1 MRTTLT
7 LDPDVARMLED
18 EVHRVRKPLKQVV
31 NDALRR
37 GLAPASQ
44 SRPRKPYRVQTHTAR
59 LLPGLD
65 RGRLNALADELEDNA
80 VVGGARLRRKPA

>member
-7 LDPDVARMLED
+7 LDPDVARMIEE
-18 EVHRVRKPLKQVV
+18 EVHRLRKPLKQVV

-37 GLAPASQ
+37 GLAPPVGRAPV
-44 SRPRKPYRVQTHTAR
+44 RRYRVQPHAAR

-65 RGRLNALADELEDNA
+65 RGKLNALVDDLEDR
-80 VVGGARLRRKPA
+80 VLVDRLRGRRTQ

>member
-7 LDPDVARMLED
+7 LDPDVAQMLEQ
-18 EVHRVRKPLKQVV
+18 EVHRVRQPIKQVV

-37 GLAPASQ
+37 GLRPAPG
-44 SRPRKPYRVQTHTAR
+44 RVPTRPYRVRPHLAR

-65 RGRLNALADELEDNA
+65 GGHLNALADELEDAA
-80 VVGGARLRRKPA
+80 VLARARRS